1 MDILDIHTHHL
12 PANPGQAILN
22 VPPADLMPQPGKF
35 YSVGYHPWSLSKD
48 ESEDWSILS
57 ELAAKPEVLA
67 IGEAGLDKVTTVDYA
82 LQKTAFERQI
92 KIAMDVQKPLI
103 IHCVR
108 SYDDV
113 MAFKRAFKPAHPW
126 IIHGFRGKKE
136 LARQLTDHGI
146 FLSFGF
152 HYQAAALQ
160 AMPMDRLFLETDD
173 SNSDIHLLY
182 ERVAAQLSLSI
193 GQLTEKI
200 QENINRVFTL

>member
-22 VPPADLMPQPGKF
+22 VPPADLMLQPGEF
-35 YSVGYHPWSLSKD
+35 YSVGYHPWSLSK
-48 ESEDWSILS
+48 ESSEDWSILS

-67 IGEAGLDKVTTVDYA
+67 IGEAGLDKVTAVDYA

-92 KIAMDVQKPLI
+92 KIATDVQKPLI

-108 SYDDV
+108 SFDDM
-113 MAFKRAFKPAHPW
+113 MAFKKAFKPAHPW

-136 LARQLTDHGI
+136 LSRQLTDHGF

-152 HYQAAALQ
+152 RYQVEALQ

-173 SNSDIHLLY
+173 SNLDIRLLY

-193 GQLTEKI
+193 EQLTENI
-200 QENINRVFTL
+200 RENINRVFFK